1 MQTLSEIRALL
12 AERGL
17 RPRHRLGQ
25 NFLHDKNQITRLVD
39 AADVGSGD
47 LVLEVGPGT
56 GALTEALLERG
67 AEIVACEIDRDLAG
81 ILRDRL
87 GDRISLV
94 EGDCLAVGRVELMFT
109 RSEVRDREEARALL
123 ARAQVE
129 IPTMDYRDGSRS
141 NLGVTGESTVR
152 SRQHRIRQWAG
163 AEHVTLAVV
172 FTDLI
177 ASVALTDAIGNEAM
191 EDVRRIHFDAVR
203 RAVNDHAGYEIKTNG
218 DSFMVGFHTAVN
230 AVGFALD
237 LQAAPG
243 DDRLRVRAAAHIG
256 PVVVA
261 EDDVQGAAV
270 CYAARILDHARKGGV
285 WVSREVKGHLDQE
298 KAAWQRVLTWRHHPQ
313 RELRGFP
320 GQHDLWSVNE
330 DL

>member
-1 MQTLSEIRALL
+1 MASVIILKGAREGDFHRLAPDVNVVGRSAELPIQLADMTVSRRHLEIRFDPRNGRYL
-12 AERGL
+12 A
-17 RPRHRLGQ
+17 
-25 NFLHDKNQITRLVD
+25 
-39 AADVGSGD
+39 
-47 LVLEVGPGT
+47 
-56 GALTEALLERG
+56 
-67 AEIVACEIDRDLAG
+67 RDLNSTHG
-81 ILRDRL
+81 LFLNGR
-87 GDRISLV
+87 RIFEDTHLV
-94 EGDCLAVGRVELMFT
+94 EGDCLSVGRVELLFT
-109 RSEVRDREEARALL
+109 DEEIASREQARAIL
-123 ARAQVE
+123 ARTQLE
-129 IPTMDYRDGSRS
+129 IPTMNYCDSS
-141 NLGVTGESTVR
+141 VSHLGVGGDSTAR
-152 SRQHRIRQWAG
+152 ARQHRIRQWAG